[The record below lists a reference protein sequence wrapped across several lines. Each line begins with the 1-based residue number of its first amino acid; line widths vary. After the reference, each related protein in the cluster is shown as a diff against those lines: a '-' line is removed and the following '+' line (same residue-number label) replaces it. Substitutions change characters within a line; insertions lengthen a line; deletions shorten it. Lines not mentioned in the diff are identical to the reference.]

1 MQQVKY
7 YDLSYQVY
15 QRIKEMILSNQ
26 FKPGE
31 KLLQEK
37 IAAELGVS
45 RTPLHKAFQMLE
57 NEYLVES
64 IPRRGMFVKKI
75 DLKQI
80 KDAFECREA
89 IEGIAARRVATQIQ
103 AKDLK
108 ALKKIFEPFTADR
121 DNIDEEAYRKADREF
136 HNLILHLSGNE
147 ILIKMDVTSNVLV
160 RTYTQGLVRNPS
172 ETLDEHIGII
182 QAIELGD
189 GDMAEKRIREHSR
202 KSNRELGKRAEAG
215 FNSEP

>member
-1 MQQVKY
+1 
-7 YDLSYQVY
+7 
-15 QRIKEMILSNQ
+15 MILSNQ

>member
-26 FKPGE
+26 IKPGE

-37 IAAELGVS
+37 IAADLGVS

-64 IPRRGMFVKKI
+64 IPRRGIFVKKI
-75 DLKQI
+75 DFKQI

-89 IEGIAARRVATQIQ
+89 IEGIAARRVANQIQ

-108 ALKKIFEPFTADR
+108 ALKRIFDPFLSNR
-121 DNIDEEAYRKADREF
+121 DSIDKDAYGKADREF
-136 HNLILHLSGNE
+136 HNMILQLSGNE

-160 RTYTQGLVRNPS
+160 RTYTQGLVRDPS

-202 KSNRELGKRAEAG
+202 KSSKELDKRTESID
-215 FNSEP
+215 NE